1 MVSGAICGYHVL
13 KRGFVF
19 GEYQTSAFLDALEN
33 VTWKSSV
40 QLKEILPCIR
50 DVLETRLGDLNE
62 TSCYSEQKRIEARLY
77 QEVTRWVL
85 KNNHFLALKLP
96 DEFLKFAEKEMI
108 KVKMIVQ

>member
-13 KRGFVF
+13 KREFVF

-40 QLKEILPCIR
+40 QLKEILPFIH
-50 DVLETRLGDLNE
+50 DVLETRLGDLHE
-62 TSCYSEQKRIEARLY
+62 TSCYSEQKRIEVRLY